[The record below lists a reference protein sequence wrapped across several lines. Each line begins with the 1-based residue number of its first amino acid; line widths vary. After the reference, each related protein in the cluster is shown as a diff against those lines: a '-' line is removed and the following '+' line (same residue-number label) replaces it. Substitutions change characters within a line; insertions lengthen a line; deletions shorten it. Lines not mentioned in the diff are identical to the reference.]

1 MKGCEIS
8 KEIISYIT
16 NLLLK
21 KFGQWLW
28 AQLAERSL
36 PTLEDQGLDAIFE
49 DNLFTVKCIL
59 LAIKTFYA
67 TKDQT

>member
-36 PTLEDQGLDAIFE
+36 PTLEVPGSNPIIGKIYMKH
-49 DNLFTVKCIL
+49 LFIVDCNVKTK
-59 LAIKTFYA
+59 IKA
-67 TKDQT
+67 RN